1 MLGSAANSECQIAP
15 EGVGG
20 GGGQTVCRFFPT
32 RPAPPLGAFCAPVLS
47 AVPALAF
54 RRQCGRLPLKAWDV
68 AFTLAGRLFSSGVGL
83 PTGVL
88 GIGGPHRV
96 GKEILRSVGRW
107 RGFSLGLIRGKLAE
121 EGRTIMLQP

>member
-1 MLGSAANSECQIAP
+1 MLGSAASSECQIAP

-20 GGGQTVCRFFPT
+20 GGGRTVCHFFPT

-47 AVPALAF
+47 TVPAFAF
-54 RRQCGRLPLKAWDV
+54 RRQCGRLPLRAWDV
-68 AFTLAGRLFSSGVGL
+68 AFTLAGRLFLCEVGL
-83 PTGVL
+83 LTGVV

-107 RGFSLGLIRGKLAE
+107 RGFSLGLIREELAE
-121 EGRTIMLQP
+121 EGRIIMLQP